1 MNTLDTA
8 QEGIA
13 LHVKQVR
20 SHPNLTDCDQQL
32 MQIGFIPGEQVTVQ
46 RRGRSNHNPIVV
58 RVGGATFALRRE
70 EASCVLVEKGNIS

>member
-1 MNTLDTA
+1 MKTLDTA

-13 LHVKQVR
+13 LQVKQVR
-20 SHPNLTDCDQQL
+20 SHAHITDCDEQL

-46 RRGRSNHNPIVV
+46 RRSRSERNPIVV

-70 EASCVLVEKGNIS
+70 EASCIFVEKGIIS